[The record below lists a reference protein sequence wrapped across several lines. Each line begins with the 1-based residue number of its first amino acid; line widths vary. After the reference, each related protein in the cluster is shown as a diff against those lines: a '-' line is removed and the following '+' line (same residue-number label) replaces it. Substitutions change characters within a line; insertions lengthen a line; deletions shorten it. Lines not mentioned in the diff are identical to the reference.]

1 MCKYNYAE
9 TLYETKVCEKSKEP
23 SFNYV
28 AEHMT
33 VITDDMIQ
41 HLMYNTLTVGVYGM
55 IESKRAKKSS
65 AADDHDEEEF
75 NRTLKRL
82 KTKVKFE
89 STGNDDFDK
98 RILQLEDKNA

>member
-1 MCKYNYAE
+1 M
-9 TLYETKVCEKSKEP
+9 CEKSKEP

-28 AEHMT
+28 AEHMQ

-55 IESKRAKKSS
+55 IESKRAKKQST
-65 AADDHDEEEF
+65 DEQDEEEF
-75 NRTLKRL
+75 NRTIKRL

-89 STGNDDFDK
+89 STGNEEFDK